1 MSAANHSTSKSR
13 SRRVPTVN
21 SRRQRKSAELRER
34 LFRAALTLFAKKG
47 FTETTVEDITEAAD
61 LGKGTFFNYFPSKEH
76 VLMAFGELQLGK
88 LEVTVREARES
99 NQPMRDVFRA
109 LVLRMTEEPIRN
121 PSIIRALLQA
131 NLWSVPVR
139 GEMLRIHNRNR
150 ELLGQLIQHGQNRGE
165 IRTDLPAE
173 EIAQVWRQTIFGT
186 LLFWSLI
193 GDHTLSSRI
202 EMSIGLLWDGIGAPG
217 SKTISETIVAA
228 GREQE

>member
-1 MSAANHSTSKSR
+1 
-13 SRRVPTVN
+13 
-21 SRRQRKSAELRER
+21 
-34 LFRAALTLFAKKG
+34 
-47 FTETTVEDITEAAD
+47 
-61 LGKGTFFNYFPSKEH
+61 
-76 VLMAFGELQLGK
+76 
-88 LEVTVREARES
+88 
-99 NQPMRDVFRA
+99 
-109 LVLRMTEEPIRN
+109 
-121 PSIIRALLQA
+121 
-131 NLWSVPVR
+131 
-139 GEMLRIHNRNR
+139 
-150 ELLGQLIQHGQNRGE
+150 LGQLIQHGQNRGE